1 MRVIPSPL
9 ATPPRLISSVAPE
22 VLKAAASED
31 EPEMRIALKGSGIFC
46 GDARW
51 MFLGLFLGALT
62 LCIAGQI
69 FSQHVYA
76 KREVK
81 ALRELVPVAM
91 KSLSAAPHPLSTPAR
106 IIAQVNP
113 ALLHVSAI
121 ALGHPRLAI
130 INGKELQEGDRLTM
144 HIGNNAGAVTLT
156 VLKISDG
163 RAELTDDGVHIITAT
178 LAPQI
183 VRAASPPNAP

>member
-9 ATPPRLISSVAPE
+9 ASPPRLISSVEPD
-22 VLKAAASED
+22 VLKASASEGED
-31 EPEMRIALKGSGIFC
+31 ETRFALKGSSVFC

-51 MFLGLFLGALT
+51 MFLGIVLGAIA
-62 LCIAGQI
+62 LCIAGPI
-69 FSQHVYA
+69 FSRHMYA
-76 KREVK
+76 NREVE
-81 ALRELVPVAM
+81 APRPLVPVAM

-144 HIGNNAGAVTLT
+144 HIGNDAGAVTLT

-183 VRAASPPNAP
+183 VRAASTPNAP